1 MANPNINDANSIYA
15 NNRQVA
21 LGSTSATLLA
31 SNSSASGKLFL
42 IDSVIVANTDTNVA
56 ISVTVTRYTNAA
68 NVGTAFHIA
77 YQVPVEAGQ
86 SLVVIDKTFG
96 VALLENQSLYVT
108 ATVANKLTVDAN
120 WKEVL

>member
-1 MANPNINDANSIYA
+1 MATPNINNASSIFA

-21 LGSTSATLLA
+21 LSSTSATLLA
-31 SNSSASGKLFL
+31 SNASDSGRLFL
-42 IDSVIVANTDTNVA
+42 LDSVIVANTDPNVA
-56 ISVTVTRYTNAA
+56 ISVTVTRYGNATNT
-68 NVGTAFHIA
+68 GTAYHIA
-77 YQVPVEAGQ
+77 YQVPVQAGQ

-108 ATVANKLTVDAN
+108 ASVADKLTADAN